1 MNIAHLKLFTRIA
14 ATHNISLAGK
24 ELGLSAAVASAHI
37 NKLEETLGTQL
48 LYRTTRKVSLTE
60 EGFAF
65 LPHAESVLDSVESA
79 RAAIGAGSH
88 TPQGT
93 LRVTAPASFG
103 RMHIVPALVE
113 FTQLYPELHIDLRLS
128 DSIVDMVE
136 GGFDVAIR
144 NAALS
149 DSTLVARKLA
159 SDTRILCASPDY
171 IEQHG
176 IPANIDELKTHPIIN
191 LTGIEHWVFANN
203 QGTIKFKPAS
213 KLHID
218 NGEAIRDACMRG
230 MGITLCSMWCAYQ
243 ALQEGKL
250 VQVLKDQPLINDTA
264 LWAVYPSSRL
274 LAPKVR
280 VFIDYLKA
288 YIGDVPYWD

>member
-37 NKLEETLGTQL
+37 NKLEETLETQL
-48 LYRTTRKVSLTE
+48 LYRTTRKVALTE
-60 EGFAF
+60 EGLAF
-65 LPHAESVLDSVESA
+65 LPHAESVLESVEVA
-79 RAAIGAGSH
+79 KAAIGAGSH

-93 LRVTAPASFG
+93 LRITAPASFG
-103 RMHIVPALVE
+103 RMHIVPALAE
-113 FTQLYPELHIDLRLS
+113 FTQRYPELKIDLRLS

-149 DSTLVARKLA
+149 DSSLIASKLA
-159 SDTRILCASPDY
+159 SDKRILCASPEY
-171 IEQHG
+171 IAQHGAPESIEQL
-176 IPANIDELKTHPIIN
+176 NTHPLIN
-191 LTGIEHWVFANN
+191 LTGIDHWVFEG
-203 QGTIKFKPAS
+203 GTQHIKFKPIS
-213 KLHID
+213 GLHID
-218 NGEAIRDACMRG
+218 NGEAIRDACIRG

-250 VQVLKDQPLINDTA
+250 VQVLKGSPLVNDTA
-264 LWAVYPSSRL
+264 LWAVYPSSRM

-288 YIGDVPYWD
+288 YIGKVPYWD

>member
-136 GGFDVAIR
+136 GGFDVAVR

-176 IPANIDELKTHPIIN
+176 IPATIEELKAHPIIN
-191 LTGIEHWVFANN
+191 LTGIEHWVFANK
-203 QGTIKFKPAS
+203 QGNIKFKPAS
-213 KLHID
+213 KLQID